1 MRTNYLRAIL
11 AGGIFALL
19 AVGTPPI
26 GGLFAQST
34 GAPQDP
40 KQQPPV
46 SVPATPKDQTQQPP
60 VSVPSAPKDQQKAP
74 DQYTLTVEVPLVTL
88 DVVVADDNGNP
99 ITGLGKTNFRLS
111 EDGVPQAIS
120 NFSTP
125 DAPIT
130 CVMLLETSTRGGSA
144 AHLIPPYMVNAVNWS
159 AVFIRQL
166 KKDDW
171 LALAD
176 FDMNPH
182 YDVDF
187 TQDKMAVRDYLSTM
201 RVPGFSESNVFDAV
215 IETLDRL
222 QDVKGRKSIL
232 LLASGIDTFSKHTW
246 DDTIKRLKQ
255 TDVTVFPVSVSQY
268 QEVMQDN
275 GLRRGGAN
283 LTYAQADN
291 EMREMGRITGG
302 QAFFPKFDGEIP
314 TVMQQIAAML
324 RSQYSLGYTP
334 TNQSRDGK
342 YRKIKVE
349 PVGTDGKPLE
359 VLNEKHK
366 KLKLVVYAR
375 QGYTAPKGP
384 VS

>member
-1 MRTNYLRAIL
+1 
-11 AGGIFALL
+11 
-19 AVGTPPI
+19 
-26 GGLFAQST
+26 
-34 GAPQDP
+34 
-40 KQQPPV
+40 
-46 SVPATPKDQTQQPP
+46 
-60 VSVPSAPKDQQKAP
+60 
-74 DQYTLTVEVPLVTL
+74 
-88 DVVVADDNGNP
+88 
-99 ITGLGKTNFRLS
+99 
-111 EDGVPQAIS
+111 VPQALT

-130 CVMLLETSTRGGSA
+130 CVMLLETSTRGGSFT
-144 AHLIPPYMVNAVNWS
+144 HQIPPYMVNAVNWS
-159 AVFIRQL
+159 AAFIYQL
-166 KKDDW
+166 KKEDW

-176 FDMNPH
+176 FDMRAH

-187 TQDKMAVRDYLSTM
+187 TQDKMAVRQYLSTM

-246 DDTIKRLKQ
+246 DDTMKRLKQ
-255 TDVTVFPVSVSQY
+255 TDVTIFPVSVSQFL
-268 QEVMQDN
+268 EVMRDD
-275 GLRRGGAN
+275 GRRPGGGN
-283 LTYAQADN
+283 LTFLQADN
-291 EMREMGRITGG
+291 QMREMGRITGG
-302 QAFFPKFDGEIP
+302 QSFFPRFDGEIP
-314 TVMQQIAAML
+314 TIMQQVAAML
-324 RSQYSLGYTP
+324 RSQYSLGYIP

-349 PVGTDGKPLE
+349 AVGTDGKPLE

-366 KLKLVVYAR
+366 KLKLVIYAR